1 MSELKDLMVAAPKR
15 SLAVAES
22 LTCGHLQARI
32 GAESGA
38 SGFFAGGVTAYT
50 LDQKVALLGIEREAA
65 AAVDCVSD
73 EIARQMARGV
83 CRLFGSDV
91 GAATTG
97 YAEVNPG
104 KGVTA
109 PFACWALARRDGAGG
124 WLYRS
129 GRIVCPGLERTR
141 VQMAIAQLVHAELVS
156 FVREARA

>member
-1 MSELKDLMVAAPKR
+1 MSELKDLMVAAPKLT
-15 SLAVAES
+15 LAVAES

-38 SGFFAGGVTAYT
+38 SGFFTGGVTAYT
-50 LDQKVALLGIEREAA
+50 IDQKVALLNVEREAA

-83 CRLFGSDV
+83 CKLFGSDV

-97 YAEVNPG
+97 YAEGNPD

-124 WLYRS
+124 WVYRS
-129 GRIVCPGLERTR
+129 GRITCPGVERTR
-141 VQMAIAQLVHAELVS
+141 VQMTVAQIVHAELPS
-156 FVREARA
+156 FVREGRG

>member
-1 MSELKDLMVAAPKR
+1 MSELKDLMVAAPKL

-50 LDQKVALLGIEREAA
+50 LDQKVALLAVEREAA
-65 AAVDCVSD
+65 GAVDCVSD

-83 CRLFGSDV
+83 CKLFGSDI

-97 YAEVNPG
+97 YAEVNPD

-109 PFACWALARRDGAGG
+109 PLACWAIARRDGTGG
-124 WLYRS
+124 WVYRS
-129 GRIVCPGLERTR
+129 GRIVCPGVERTR
-141 VQMAIAQLVHAELVS
+141 VQMTVAQIVHAELPS
-156 FVREARA
+156 FVREARG